1 MRLANGQERLR
12 MVMWNRKN
20 VADKLQ
26 RYKEAMFCICG
37 AFRTWFVSYVGR
49 ACPCL
54 SFALEVG

>member
-1 MRLANGQERLR
+1 